1 MLNNLFF
8 PTNGE
13 PLANLQLVNEL
24 KGTSNNARA
33 LIATIDEVCQ
43 IPIEFKSQ
51 NEEPEFINGA
61 KGYYSIYDDKIVI
74 NKDLEDIQIA
84 KTMIHEYAHS
94 ILHKSE

>member
-1 MLNNLFF
+1 MLNNLSFL
-8 PTNGE
+8 TNGE

-33 LIATIDEVCQ
+33 LIAAIDEVCQ

-51 NEEPEFINGA
+51 NEEPEFINDA
-61 KGYYSIYDDKIVI
+61 KGYYNKIVI

-94 ILHKSE
+94 ILHKSD